1 MLTLSEAQ
9 KLILQNV
16 IPTASESVPLL
27 NGLNRVVSR
36 SVQANLAVPH
46 FDQSGMDGFA
56 VRSQDLGGSRQAG
69 PVQLTISAEIS
80 AGQMDIPVLGK
91 NEAVRIMTGA
101 HLPVSADQV
110 IPFEQCHERNHTLF
124 VSQVSRPGLHI
135 RKAGCDLRKNQII
148 LKKGERISPSHL
160 HLLASGGVKKI
171 KIHQK
176 PAVVIICT
184 GSELVTDSPAPGQ
197 TIGSNRILLNSLVH
211 RAGGLSRDMDTVVD
225 RAAAIGEAVSR
236 AMDNDIRMIITT
248 GGMGPG
254 KFDLVSQCLRDAG
267 VEFLYQRLNI
277 RPGTS
282 TAFGMKDNILFFAL
296 PGPPPAVQT
305 LFCELIRPA
314 LLKLQ
319 GNRSPGPYPLRVQLK
334 QEIVSKK
341 KGFLSLKS
349 SMLTLK
355 SGNLSV
361 QSVSRGQA
369 ANSVILIPPHRR
381 RMNKG
386 EMVTV
391 HPFYGIME

>member
-1 MLTLSEAQ
+1 MLTLAEAQ

-16 IPTASESVPLL
+16 TPTTSESIPLL
-27 NGLNRVVSR
+27 NGLNRVVSQPVR
-36 SVQANLAVPH
+36 ANLAVPH

-56 VRSQDLGGSRQAG
+56 VRSLDLAGSRQAG

-80 AGQMDIPVLGK
+80 AGQIDIPVLGK

-101 HLPVSADQV
+101 HLPVCGDQIV
-110 IPFEQCHERNHTLF
+110 PFEQCHERNHTVF
-124 VSQVSRPGLHI
+124 VNQVSRPGSHI
-135 RKAGCDLRKNQII
+135 KKAGCDLRKNRII
-148 LKKGERISPSHL
+148 LKKGEKISPSHL
-160 HLLASGGVKKI
+160 HLLASGGVEEI
-171 KIHQK
+171 QVHQK
-176 PAVVIICT
+176 PTVAIICT
-184 GSELVTDSPAPGQ
+184 GSELVKDSPAPGQ

-211 RAGGLSRDMDTVVD
+211 RAGGLSQDMDTVVD
-225 RAAAIGEAVSR
+225 RASAIGEAVSG
-236 AMDNDIRMIITT
+236 ALDNDIQMIITT

-267 VEFLYQRLNI
+267 VKFLYQRLNI

-305 LFCELIRPA
+305 LFCELVRPA

-319 GNRSPGPYPLRVQLK
+319 GNHSPGPHPLRVQLK

-349 SMLTLK
+349 AMLTLK

-361 QSVSRGQA
+361 QSVSRGEA
-369 ANSVILIPPHRR
+369 ANSVIQIPPHRR
-381 RMNKG
+381 RLNKG

-391 HPFYGIME
+391 HPFYGIMG

>member
-1 MLTLSEAQ
+1 MLSLAEAQ
-9 KLILQNV
+9 KLILKNV
-16 IPTASESVPLL
+16 TPTVSENVPLIK
-27 NGLNRVVSR
+27 GLNRVVSR
-36 SVQANLAVPH
+36 PVRAGLAVPH

-56 VRSQDLGGSRQAG
+56 VHSLDLARARESG
-69 PVQLTISAEIS
+69 PVQLAISAEIS
-80 AGQMDIPVLGK
+80 AGQINIPVLGK

-110 IPFEQCHERNHTLF
+110 VPFEQCHERNHTVF
-124 VSQVSRPGLHI
+124 INQVSRPGSHI
-135 RKAGCDLRKNQII
+135 RKAGCDLRKNRTI
-148 LKKGERISPSHL
+148 LKKGEKISPSHL
-160 HLLASGGVKKI
+160 HLLASGGVEKI
-171 KIHQK
+171 EVHQK
-176 PAVVIICT
+176 PTVAIICT

-197 TIGSNRILLNSLVH
+197 TIGSNRILLNSLVK
-211 RAGGLSRDMDTVVD
+211 RAGGSPRDMDTVADQATV
-225 RAAAIGEAVSR
+225 IGEAVSR
-236 AMDNDIRMIITT
+236 ALNNDIQMIITT

-267 VEFLYQRLNI
+267 VKFLYQHLNI

-282 TAFGMKDNILFFAL
+282 TAFGIKDNILFFAL

-319 GNRSPGPYPLRVQLK
+319 GNRSPGPHPLRVQLK

-349 SMLTLK
+349 AMLILK

-361 QSVSRGQA
+361 QSVSRGEA

-381 RMNKG
+381 CLNKG

-391 HPFYGIME
+391 HPFYGIMS

>member
-1 MLTLSEAQ
+1 MLTLAEAQ

-16 IPTASESVPLL
+16 TPTASETVPLL
-27 NGLNRVVSR
+27 DGLNRVASR
-36 SVQANLAVPH
+36 PVRANLAVPH

-56 VRSQDLGGSRQAG
+56 VRSRDLAGSRQAG

-101 HLPVSADQV
+101 HLPVCGDQV
-110 IPFEQCHERNHTLF
+110 IPFEQCHERNHTVF
-124 VSQVSRPGLHI
+124 VKQVSRPGLHI
-135 RKAGCDLRKNQII
+135 RKAGCDLRKNRII

-160 HLLASGGVKKI
+160 QLLASGGVTKI
-171 KIHQK
+171 QVHRK
-176 PAVVIICT
+176 PTVAIICT

-197 TIGSNRILLNSLVH
+197 TIGSNRILLNSLVR
-211 RAGGLSRDMDTVVD
+211 RAVGIPRDMEPIAD
-225 RAAAIGEAVSR
+225 RAAAIGEAVS
-236 AMDNDIRMIITT
+236 AALDNDIRMIITT

-267 VEFLYQRLNI
+267 VKFLYQRLNI
-277 RPGTS
+277 RPGKS
-282 TAFGMKDNILFFAL
+282 TLFGIKNNILIFAL

-305 LFCELIRPA
+305 LFCELVRPT

-319 GNRSPGPYPLRVQLK
+319 GDHSPGPHPLRVQLK
-334 QEIVSKK
+334 QEIVSQK

-349 SMLTLK
+349 AILTLK

-361 QSVSRGQA
+361 QSVSRGEA

-381 RMNKG
+381 RLNKG

-391 HPFYGIME
+391 HPFYGIMG